1 MSGEGREEAES
12 KHRDDGSVVCS
23 LKLWELGA
31 QKTGGNVSTVS
42 SDRSKF
48 QDLHVFLHN
57 LVDGFTCIFP
67 DEKFCPET
75 LGNVLRPSELWSR
88 QAFQGVT
95 RTSK

>member
-12 KHRDDGSVVCS
+12 KHRDSGSVVLS

-31 QKTGGNVSTVS
+31 QKAGGSVLTVS

-48 QDLHVFLHN
+48 QDLHVFLQN
-57 LVDGFTCIFP
+57 LVDGFTSIFP
-67 DEKFCPET
+67 DERVCPET
-75 LGNVLRPSELWSR
+75 LGNVLRPLELWSR